1 MSENHSIILP
11 GCNTAAKAF
20 AVLFFKILAGCNQ
33 QIRCRI
39 QLQKFA
45 CPLLNEVI
53 RYDKHRLLT
62 NSKPFAFHCCRGHF
76 KRFSCPHTVC
86 KQGVSAIQYPC
97 DRILLVRHQANFRIH
112 AVKAKVAAVIL
123 PRSNRIKSF
132 VIPLAQSTP
141 SFWIFPNP
149 VRKSLLDLH
158 LFFLCDGG
166 FFLIQHRL
174 FPAVSVIK
182 IVKHTHIAQI

>member
-11 GCNTAAKAF
+11 GCNAAAKAF
-20 AVLFFKILAGCNQ
+20 TVLLFKILAGCNQ

-62 NSKPFAFHCCRGHF
+62 KSKPFAFHCCRGHF
-76 KRFSCPHTVC
+76 KRFSCPHAVC
-86 KQGVSAIQYPC
+86 KQGISAIQYPC

-112 AVKAKVAAVIL
+112 AMKAKVAAVIL
-123 PRSNRIKSF
+123 ARTNRIKSF

-141 SFWIFPNP
+141 PFWIFPNP
-149 VRKSLLDLH
+149 VRKGLLDLH

-166 FFLIQHRL
+166 FFCIDDRL
-174 FPAVSVIK
+174 LCSFFIFKIIK
-182 IVKHTHIAQI
+182 YSGIS